1 MNEFE
6 KAREDYEQIPIPAEL
21 EERVQAGIRQGKAT
35 HRKAKRQRHWKRSV
49 GAVAACFV
57 VLVGVLNV
65 SPTVAAAAADVPVLG
80 GLFQVLT
87 VRSFTDKTED
97 RTLEVKQPGV
107 TGGALAEQ
115 VNAEIQERV
124 DAKIAEGEQLIAE
137 YKEAYFATGGT
148 EEEWAQHDNKVTV
161 TYEIK
166 SQTDETVSFVV
177 ESAVSFANA
186 YQEETYYNL
195 NLAED
200 RELTLKAVL
209 GEDWA
214 EKCNES
220 IREQMDAAEDP
231 SVYFTPDAGGF
242 TTVDED
248 TQFYLNEAGN
258 PVVVF
263 PPYTVAVGA
272 MGTVEFEITK

>member
-1 MNEFE
+1 MNEF
-6 KAREDYEQIPIPAEL
+6 KQARADYEQIPIPEEL
-21 EERVQAGIRQGKAT
+21 EERIRAGIRQGRAARNKA
-35 HRKAKRQRHWKRSV
+35 RRIRYWKRTIG
-49 GAVAACFV
+49 GAAACLA
-57 VLVGVLNV
+57 VLVGVLNA

-97 RTLEVKQPGV
+97 RTLEVEQPGV

-124 DAKIAEGEQLIAE
+124 DAKIAQGEQLIAE
-137 YKEAYFATGGT
+137 YKEAYLATGGT

-161 TYEIK
+161 TYDIK
-166 SQTDETVSFVV
+166 SRTADTASFVV
-177 ESAVSFANA
+177 KSDVSFANA

-195 NLAED
+195 DLAGD
-200 RELTLKAVL
+200 RELTLRDIL
-209 GEDWA
+209 GDGWVEQ
-214 EKCNES
+214 CNES
-220 IREQMDAAEDP
+220 IRAQMNAAEDP

-242 TTVDED
+242 TTVDEN

-263 PPYTVAVGA
+263 PPYTVAIGA
-272 MGTVEFEITK
+272 VGTVEFEITK

>member
-1 MNEFE
+1 MKVSQAKNLKVLCAAVIFLLITAIKLLFPEQTE
-6 KAREDYEQIPIPAEL
+6 PARQALHELISRDVDYISVF
-21 EERVQAGIRQGKAT
+21 RDVGQAL
-35 HRKAKRQRHWKRSV
+35 SSD
-49 GAVAACFV
+49 GAV
-57 VLVGVLNV
+57 
-65 SPTVAAAAADVPVLG
+65 
-80 GLFQVLT
+80 
-87 VRSFTDKTED
+87 TE
-97 RTLEVKQPGV
+97 
-107 TGGALAEQ
+107 A

-195 NLAED
+195 NLADD
-200 RELTLKAVL
+200 RELTLQDVL
-209 GEDWA
+209 GEDWV

>member
-1 MNEFE
+1 MNEF
-6 KAREDYEQIPIPAEL
+6 KHARDEYESTPIPEEL
-21 EERVQAGIRQGKAT
+21 DSRVRAGIRQGEMGSRT
-35 HRKAKRQRHWKRSV
+35 KRHGFRW
-49 GAVAACFV
+49 GIGVAAACMV
-57 VLVGVLNV
+57 MVGGLNV
-65 SPTVAAAAADVPVLG
+65 SPTFAAAASDVPVLG
-80 GLFQVLT
+80 GLFQILT
-87 VRSFTDKTED
+87 VRNYDAED
-97 RTLEVKQPGV
+97 GQVNQHVSVPEVDAEGD
-107 TGGALAEQ
+107 LAQQ

-195 NLAED
+195 NLADD
-200 RELTLKAVL
+200 RELTLQDVL
-209 GEDWA
+209 GEDWV